1 MAKATHAERYR
12 RLPRLLRQIREG
24 ANLTQR
30 DMAKKLRMSPSIV
43 HKTEVGDRRTD
54 VAEFLDWCRAC
65 GADPVEAFRMF
76 VTERDK

>member
-1 MAKATHAERYR
+1 
-12 RLPRLLRQIREG
+12 
-24 ANLTQR
+24 
-30 DMAKKLRMSPSIV
+30 MAKKLRMSPSIV